1 MSSRILIGG
10 AVAQKPGSAGHA
22 WQFLQYLLG
31 LRRLGHEVLL
41 VDRLR
46 GSAQQEAAGIAWL
59 RSVMEPVGL
68 GTAWSLDLGGGRRAG
83 VARADVLRFA
93 ADADVLLNVMG
104 FCDDEELL
112 GAARC
117 RVFLDTDPG
126 FGQMWAA
133 LELADVFAG
142 HDVHVTIGERIGAA
156 DCTVPDLGLRWI
168 TTPQPVVLEHWPVQP
183 AAGAERLTT
192 IATWRGAYGPVEY
205 DGHVYGLRVHQFRR
219 FAALPSAAGGT
230 FELALDIHDAD
241 AGDAVLLRD
250 GGWHLVAPAE
260 VASTVG
266 DYRRYLQGSGG
277 EFLVAKGIYVDSR
290 SGWLSER
297 SLCYLASGRPVVA
310 QDTGFSARYPTGDGL
325 LAFSTEDEAVAAV
338 EEVRAR
344 PAHHAAAAR
353 ELAEA
358 HFDSDRVLTRL
369 LDAIGA
375 AAR

>member
-1 MSSRILIGG
+1 VSSRIVVGG

-46 GSAQQEAAGIAWL
+46 GSPEQEAAGIAWL
-59 RSVMEPVGL
+59 RSVLEPVGL
-68 GTAWSLDLGGGRRAG
+68 GDAWSLDLGGGRWAG
-83 VARADVLRFA
+83 VQRADALRFA

-104 FCDDEELL
+104 FCDDEQLL
-112 GAARC
+112 GAARI
-117 RVFLDTDPG
+117 RAFLDTDPG
-126 FGQMWAA
+126 FGQMWRA
-133 LELADVFAG
+133 LGLADVFAG

-156 DCTVPDLGLRWI
+156 DCTVPDVGLRWI
-168 TTPQPVVLEHWPVQP
+168 TTPQPIVLEQWPAQP
-183 AAGAERLTT
+183 PAPARRLTT
-192 IATWRGAYGPVEY
+192 IASWRGAYGPIDF
-205 DGHVYGLRVHQFRR
+205 DGHIYGLRVHQLRR
-219 FAALPSAAGGT
+219 FAALPAAAGGA

-241 AGDAVLLRD
+241 AADARLLRD
-250 GGWHLVAPAE
+250 GGWSLVAPAA

-266 DYRRYLQGSGG
+266 DYRRYVQGSGA
-277 EFLVAKGIYVDSR
+277 ELQIAKGMYVDSR

-297 SLCYLASGRPVVA
+297 SLCYLASGRPVLA
-310 QDTGFSARYPTGDGL
+310 QDTGFSELYPTGDGL

-338 EEVRAR
+338 EAVRER

-358 HFDSDRVLTRL
+358 HFGSDRVLTRL
-369 LDAIGA
+369 LDEIGA

>member
-1 MSSRILIGG
+1 VSSRILVGG

-46 GSAQQEAAGIAWL
+46 GSAAQEAAGIAWL
-59 RSVMEPVGL
+59 RSVLEPLGL
-68 GTAWSLDLGGGRRAG
+68 GGAWSLDLGGGRRAG
-83 VARADVLRFA
+83 VARADVRRFA

-104 FCDDEELL
+104 FCDDEDLL
-112 GAARC
+112 GAVGC

-142 HDVHVTIGERIGAA
+142 HDVHVTIGERIGAT

-168 TTPQPVVLEHWPVQP
+168 TTPQPVVLEQWPAQP
-183 AAGAERLTT
+183 PTDAGRLTT
-192 IATWRGAYGPVEY
+192 IATWRGAYDPVEY

-219 FAALPSAAGGT
+219 FAALPAAAGGT

-241 AGDAVLLRD
+241 AGDAGLLRD
-250 GGWHLVAPAE
+250 GGWQLVAPAA

-310 QDTGFSARYPTGDGL
+310 QDTGFSALYPTGDGL

-338 EEVRAR
+338 DEIRAR

-358 HFDSDRVLTRL
+358 HFDSDRVLARL
-369 LDAIGA
+369 VDEIGA
-375 AAR
+375 SAR